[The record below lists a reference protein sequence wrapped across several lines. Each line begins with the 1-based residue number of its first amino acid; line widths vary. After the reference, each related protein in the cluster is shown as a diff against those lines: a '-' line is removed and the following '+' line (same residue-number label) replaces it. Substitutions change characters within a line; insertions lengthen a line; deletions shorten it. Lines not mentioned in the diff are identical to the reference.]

1 MDHSLSRD
9 TQSLQRCSVS
19 LITQAKNALLNIIHM
34 PVTILFHYWSMVHFC
49 HLQKNY
55 TYSANYTKVVFEI
68 LIRTKC
74 FREDGLFPCVAFW
87 VGNLAAL
94 ASDCKQMPRS
104 TMEKHDGLQI
114 VWTSDMVMSS
124 WRLETGDF
132 IAAQYVTLSEIQY
145 EQGIISFLSKQVTSP
160 ENSSSSL
167 QSPAYKEAGLFPASI
182 IGPPIVAGFRS
193 KKGIIYYARTHS

>member
-1 MDHSLSRD
+1 
-9 TQSLQRCSVS
+9 
-19 LITQAKNALLNIIHM
+19 
-34 PVTILFHYWSMVHFC
+34 MVHFC

-94 ASDCKQMPRS
+94 ASECKQMPRS
-104 TMEKHDGLQI
+104 TVEKHDGLQI

-167 QSPAYKEAGLFPASI
+167 QSPAYKEAGLFPAPI

-193 KKGIIYYARTHS
+193 KKGIIYYARTRS

>member
-34 PVTILFHYWSMVHFC
+34 PVTILFHYWSMVHFG

-114 VWTSDMVMSS
+114 VWTSDMEIGD
-124 WRLETGDF
+124 WRLYCCTICD
-132 IAAQYVTLSEIQY
+132 SEWDTIWAGHHIFFVKTSHFTW
-145 EQGIISFLSKQVTSP
+145 EQQQQFTEPRI
-160 ENSSSSL
+160 
-167 QSPAYKEAGLFPASI
+167 
-182 IGPPIVAGFRS
+182 
-193 KKGIIYYARTHS
+193 

>member
-74 FREDGLFPCVAFW
+74 FREDGLFPCVAF
-87 VGNLAAL
+87 
-94 ASDCKQMPRS
+94 
-104 TMEKHDGLQI
+104 
-114 VWTSDMVMSS
+114 
-124 WRLETGDF
+124 
-132 IAAQYVTLSEIQY
+132 
-145 EQGIISFLSKQVTSP
+145 
-160 ENSSSSL
+160 
-167 QSPAYKEAGLFPASI
+167 
-182 IGPPIVAGFRS
+182 
-193 KKGIIYYARTHS
+193 

>member
-1 MDHSLSRD
+1 
-9 TQSLQRCSVS
+9 
-19 LITQAKNALLNIIHM
+19 
-34 PVTILFHYWSMVHFC
+34 
-49 HLQKNY
+49 
-55 TYSANYTKVVFEI
+55 
-68 LIRTKC
+68 
-74 FREDGLFPCVAFW
+74 
-87 VGNLAAL
+87 
-94 ASDCKQMPRS
+94 
-104 TMEKHDGLQI
+104 MEKHDGLQI

-193 KKGIIYYARTHS
+193 KKGIIYYARTRS

>member
-94 ASDCKQMPRS
+94 VSDCKQMPRS

-114 VWTSDMVMSS
+114 VWTSDMEIGD
-124 WRLETGDF
+124 WRLYCCTICDWVRYNMSRASYLF
-132 IAAQYVTLSEIQY
+132 CQNKSLHLRTAAAVYRAPHIK
-145 EQGIISFLSKQVTSP
+145 KQVC
-160 ENSSSSL
+160 SL
-167 QSPAYKEAGLFPASI
+167 HRL
-182 IGPPIVAGFRS
+182 
-193 KKGIIYYARTHS
+193 

>member
-1 MDHSLSRD
+1 MDHSRD

-19 LITQAKNALLNIIHM
+19 LIAQAKNALLDIIHM

-104 TMEKHDGLQI
+104 TVEKHDGLQI

-167 QSPAYKEAGLFPASI
+167 QSPAYKEAGLFPAPI

-193 KKGIIYYARTHS
+193 KKGIIYYARTRS